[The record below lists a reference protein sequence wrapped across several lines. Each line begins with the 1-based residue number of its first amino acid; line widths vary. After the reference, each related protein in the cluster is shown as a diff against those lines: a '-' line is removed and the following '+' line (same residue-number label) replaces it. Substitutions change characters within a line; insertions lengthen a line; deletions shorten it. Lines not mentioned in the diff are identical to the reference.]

1 MRYKKVLF
9 LTICIAMI
17 CIFGGCGNSNK
28 STEDTTKSNDTTAAI
43 HAGEDN
49 IYLDEAMYYAYTAQ
63 ATYETYY
70 LAEGKELDWS
80 SKVKDGI
87 SMETLVK
94 STVLDDICRRQCMY
108 DFGVRNNIVLTS
120 EEKKDIEIKLENY
133 YEQTKGEL
141 LSKIGICRERLS
153 FVFEKQAIAKKAESV
168 LETSEKKLADETYKK
183 WKEENTVTAEEQWET
198 ITFSKPIFT
207 LEDMN

>member
-1 MRYKKVLF
+1 MRYNKVLF
-9 LTICIAMI
+9 LIICILPT
-17 CIFGGCGNSNK
+17 CLFWGCQNK
-28 STEDTTKSNDTTAAI
+28 DKKTEDTTKPADMTVAI
-43 HAGEDN
+43 HAGGDN

-70 LAEGKELDWS
+70 LTEGKELDWK
-80 SKVKDGI
+80 SKAKGDV
-87 SMETLVK
+87 SMEELVK

-108 DFGVRNNIVLTS
+108 DFGRNNNVKLTE

-133 YEQTKGEL
+133 YSQTNGEL
-141 LSKIGICRERLS
+141 LSKIGISKERLRS
-153 FVFEKQAIAKKAESV
+153 LFEKQIIAEKAENV
-168 LETSEKKLADETYKK
+168 LDASKKKLADEVYKK

-207 LEDMN
+207 LEDMS